1 MAGEQIQARASKRPD
16 ASKRPTSIELYSLAA
31 EAASSQ
37 VISAY
42 STSFGWATKL
52 LGEEFCQPVENV
64 YALVRVA
71 DEIVDG
77 AAAGAGVVDPGK
89 LLDELE
95 AETYA
100 AMNSGFSTNLVVHAF
115 ARTARE
121 AGIGRDLVEP
131 FFFSMSQDLTV
142 VEHDQASFDRYV
154 YGSAE
159 VVGLMCLQVF
169 MAGRSYTEADSK
181 TLVAGARALGAAFQ
195 KVNFLRDLAADFKAL
210 GRSYFPGVNAANFDE
225 ATKAR
230 LVADIETD
238 LAAARAS
245 LPLLPKRPR
254 QAVAAALGLFA
265 ELNRRIARTPA
276 TTLIEARIRVP
287 NLIKIL
293 ILVRAIFMPNT
304 L

>member
-1 MAGEQIQARASKRPD
+1 MAGKSSESSVAKRPD

-31 EAASSQ
+31 EAAASQ
-37 VISAY
+37 VIAAY

-52 LGEEFCQPVENV
+52 LGKEFCQPVENV

-77 AAAGAGVVDPGK
+77 AAAGAGIAQPGQ

-95 AETYA
+95 TETYR
-100 AMNSGFSTNLVVHAF
+100 AMSSGFSTNIVVHAF

-131 FFFSMSQDLTV
+131 FFFSMRQDLTV

-169 MAGRSYTEADSK
+169 MRGRVYTEAESA

-210 GRSYFPGVNAANFDE
+210 GRSYFPNVNAANFDE
-225 ATKAR
+225 ATKVR
-230 LVADIETD
+230 LVADIEAD
-238 LAAARAS
+238 LAVARSS
-245 LPLLPKRPR
+245 LALLPTKPR
-254 QAVAAALGLFA
+254 KAVAAALGLFA
-265 ELNRRIARTPA
+265 QLNARISRTSA

-287 NLIKIL
+287 NLQKLVIL
-293 ILVRAIFMPNT
+293 AKAIARPMS

>member
-1 MAGEQIQARASKRPD
+1 MAGGSSKSSGAKRPD

-31 EAASSQ
+31 ESASSQ
-37 VISAY
+37 VIAAY

-52 LGEEFCQPVENV
+52 LGSEFCQPVENV

-77 AAAGAGVVDPGK
+77 AAAGAGVADPGR
-89 LLDELE
+89 LLDDLE
-95 AETYA
+95 AETYD
-100 AMNSGFSTNLVVHAF
+100 AMDSGFSTNLVVHAF

-131 FFFSMSQDLTV
+131 FFFSMRQDLTV

-169 MAGRSYTEADSK
+169 MRGRSYTEAERS
-181 TLVAGARALGAAFQ
+181 TLVEGARALGAAFQ

-210 GRSYFPGVNAANFDE
+210 GRSYFPNVNAANFDE
-225 ATKAR
+225 ATKTR
-230 LVADIETD
+230 LVDDIEND
-238 LAAARAS
+238 LTAARAS
-245 LPLLPKRPR
+245 LALLPKRPR

-265 ELNRRIARTPA
+265 ELNRRINRTPA
-276 TTLIEARIRVP
+276 TKLIEARIRVP
-287 NLIKIL
+287 NLVKIL
-293 ILVRAIFMPNT
+293 ILVRAILMPNT